1 MHKWTKQMKRNRLSY
16 SNNTIRLASIVQ
28 KSVTRGRSTFV
39 EMRATSDLVYY
50 NINLK
55 IKSLRFR
62 INNTKYL
69 ELRSIL
75 HAFLRGSEHILSS
88 NGSNRLDAL
97 GKLLAIDSDIV
108 LQLGIIEINTR
119 KKEVLCSS
127 ENIQILKELI
137 NDRTQLLNG

>member
-1 MHKWTKQMKRNRLSY
+1 M
-16 SNNTIRLASIVQ
+16 
-28 KSVTRGRSTFV
+28 

-55 IKSLRFR
+55 IESLRFR
-62 INNTKYL
+62 INNTEYL

-75 HAFLRGSEHILSS
+75 HAFSRGYEHILSS
-88 NGSNRLDAL
+88 NGSIRLDAL

-119 KKEVLCSS
+119 KKDVLYSS
-127 ENIQILKELI
+127 ENIQILKQLI